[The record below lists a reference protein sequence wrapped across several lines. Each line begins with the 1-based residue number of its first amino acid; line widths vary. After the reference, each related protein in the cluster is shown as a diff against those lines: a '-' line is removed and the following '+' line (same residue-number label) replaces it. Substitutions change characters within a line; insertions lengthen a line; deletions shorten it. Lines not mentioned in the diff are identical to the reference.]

1 MGPPSH
7 YSSALPCPQWLGVAV
22 AQGTHGERWGCVCG
36 SCDTA
41 RNAEN
46 TEKAFSFL
54 FFLQKRMEIS
64 QTAETP
70 LQDAKPLLLSLHVRN
85 PHPCTPTQQLWAASE
100 AAVPCRA
107 IPCST
112 TLCHAMLCQGAQAPA
127 DALGQK
133 RRALIRAVL
142 APGLGEGQEPR
153 LQVWH

>member
-1 MGPPSH
+1 M
-7 YSSALPCPQWLGVAV
+7 

-100 AAVPCRA
+100 AAVP
-107 IPCST
+107 
-112 TLCHAMLCQGAQAPA
+112 
-127 DALGQK
+127 
-133 RRALIRAVL
+133 RAVPYHAVPHCAMPCCAREHRHPL
-142 APGLGEGQEPR
+142 MHWGRNGE
-153 LQVWH
+153 L